1 MSVENSFRHDSLDLG
16 SVSSGAFGLSS
27 MRITNALETLAYI
40 LCLMVVPNIVSSLEW
55 YLVLA

>member
-40 LCLMVVPNIVSSLEW
+40 LCLMVVPNIVSSLE
-55 YLVLA
+55 